1 MIYKRSFSKTEA
13 VNDNLYQVLSESY
26 NEKEQTLENVTV
38 TNEALV
44 DGSESGVYETV
55 DEDKKTKAEAVVNS
69 GIYDNVEGNG
79 KAGSR
84 GTSEIYAI
92 VDRCA

>member
-1 MIYKRSFSKTEA
+1 M
-13 VNDNLYQVLSESY
+13 
-26 NEKEQTLENVTV
+26 
-38 TNEALV
+38 

-55 DEDKKTKAEAVVNS
+55 DEDKKTKAEDVVNS

-79 KAGSR
+79 NGKAGSR
-84 GTSEIYAI
+84 GTSDIYAI